1 MPQTYLQKPGRL
13 PCFTPLKWTIEAEK
27 THGFC
32 DFSGGHILSCSTL
45 EEPGGAHR
53 SEVSVRGR
61 RASTEILEVVRDL
74 DRWVTPH
81 KSVPNMTIAAGKST
95 MNESMYTP

>member
-1 MPQTYLQKPGRL
+1 MQKPGRL

-74 DRWVTPH
+74 DRGC
-81 KSVPNMTIAAGKST
+81 SLELGGIQLAG
-95 MNESMYTP
+95 MARHGR